1 MYPRA
6 RGRSAAALGMIIVD
20 VQILVMLSIT
30 RAVGKGTY
38 IKLYLVL
45 YSI

>member
-30 RAVGKGTY
+30 RVGKGLKKYY
-38 IKLYLVL
+38 I
-45 YSI
+45 